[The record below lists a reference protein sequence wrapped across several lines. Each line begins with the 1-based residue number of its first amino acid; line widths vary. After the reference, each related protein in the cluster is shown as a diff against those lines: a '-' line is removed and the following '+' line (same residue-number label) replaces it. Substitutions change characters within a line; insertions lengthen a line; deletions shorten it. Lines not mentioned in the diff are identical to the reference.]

1 MALNGGRG
9 GGAPRRHSRN
19 SPLED
24 FSEMT
29 FIFAR
34 ARARPSPS
42 SEKNIVIRS
51 IHFFFSFPRIF
62 FLRLIFCFVFS
73 PLLFENVGQ
82 RHRSSSIIIQ
92 ESYSLKF
99 HLLLLGHV
107 SFLHFLF
114 VAGLLLAGWIFLVT
128 HSAQRRRRR
137 SGEYFP
143 ENYPDATVSQSDNNN
158 NNNSNSSH
166 TETTKNLFPY
176 IQI

>member
-1 MALNGGRG
+1 
-9 GGAPRRHSRN
+9 
-19 SPLED
+19 
-24 FSEMT
+24 MT

-34 ARARPSPS
+34 ARARAPLPLVRKISLFGRF
-42 SEKNIVIRS
+42 I
-51 IHFFFSFPRIF
+51 FFFIPSYF